1 MKLVTFLKAGAERIG
16 AVMADG
22 RILDFAAAEPRLA
35 VDMLTLIRRQDA
47 LMPLARALAAAPPP
61 GALLDPAGVQLLAP
75 VPRPVSM
82 RDGYAFRQH
91 VMTARRNRG
100 LEMIP
105 EFDLFPVTYFTNH
118 LAVTGP
124 GEVRVQD
131 HHLVRLDFELEVAIV
146 TGRPLK
152 NATLEEA
159 DEAIFGYMV
168 MNDWS
173 ARMLQME
180 EMKLSLG
187 PCKGKD
193 FATSLGPWLVTKDEL
208 NLERTATGELLHARM
223 TCEVNGHRLSDGN
236 ADSMNWTFAQILQR
250 TSYGIQVH
258 PGEVI
263 GSGTV
268 GTGCLLEL
276 NGSKVTD
283 DLWLKAGDEVV
294 LEIEGLG
301 RLVNTLTHVPER
313 LVDMPAHL
321 VGGTL
326 PDLYAGT
333 PSGEAGD

>member
-1 MKLVTFLKAGAERIG
+1 
-16 AVMADG
+16 
-22 RILDFAAAEPRLA
+22 
-35 VDMLTLIRRQDA
+35 MLTLIRQQDS
-47 LMPLARALAAAPPP
+47 LLPIARAALAKAPSSAQIP
-61 GALLDPAGVQLLAP
+61 GRDATLLAP
-75 VPRPVSM
+75 VPRPISM

-91 VMTARRNRG
+91 VSTARRNRG
-100 LEMIP
+100 LDMIP

-124 GEVRVQD
+124 GEMKVQD
-131 HHLVRLDFELEVAIV
+131 YQLIRLDFELEVAIV
-146 TGRPLK
+146 TGRALC

-159 DEAIFGYMV
+159 DDAIFGYMI

-180 EMKLSLG
+180 EMKLNLG

-208 NLERTATGELLHARM
+208 AIEKTERGEILHAAM
-223 TCEVNGHRLSDGN
+223 ACDVNGRRLSNGN

-250 TSYGIQVH
+250 TSYGIQMQA
-258 PGEVI
+258 GEVV

-276 NGSKVTD
+276 NGSKITD
-283 DLWLKAGDEVV
+283 NLWLKAGDEVV
-294 LEIEGLG
+294 MEIEGLG
-301 RLVNTLTHVPER
+301 RLQNIVVHVPER
-313 LVDMPAHL
+313 LAGMPPEL

-326 PDLYAGT
+326 PDMYAGS
-333 PSGEAGD
+333 PGGEAGD